1 MNKSGSQDLASLF
14 TDLDPLGTGKS
25 KPFVDKKD
33 FFTDSKTAMKLTGAS
48 SDSVN
53 NVGVN
58 ISEFV
63 DPNSV
68 PPSQQSQ
75 QSQQSH
81 YTNSVLSSSSCL
93 STSRYSDSLWCSPAT
108 ATTTSSPPRSLDT
121 GLGASYSRPA
131 PPPKLSSETWS
142 RSGPARSGRSSNTL
156 RVALPPE
163 DLCRAATARATS
175 PGINYQPSNNY
186 GSILELEAS
195 PRRFRKQEIPDFYTA
210 APDSLMSSYQCGRY
224 EGSEYDSLDSNIP
237 IPSEPPPA
245 LPKRPPKLCSASASA
260 SPPPLPPKKQSV
272 LSSSLRL
279 TESEAGQENS
289 DIYDFIHENTDSWA
303 SSAKVSQEVAVADL
317 VRMNVV
323 ELSQKMMEGKLP
335 AHLSGMSL
343 FELVEF
349 ISKQTKAEDTAR
361 SQDRLDQKEEN
372 SEMKPSFSDNFVAQ
386 NKLPGESS
394 LSETQSYF
402 PDPNLSRLT
411 PKSSDSLTT
420 NPSRLAPSL
429 SEHSQQ
435 TNTQSDGSNLTSQSK
450 TPGFDDDF
458 SRFTPET
465 TASTGGGETARRDQ
479 FDKYAVFRELQM
491 EEEISNA
498 WKSPS
503 EETPQQTLEGESERD
518 FLDIQNVEIPPEDPQ
533 FYDEEQP
540 YDADEAFYQSEEFH
554 SQNQTFDQIPFQEEV
569 PMEIRAEEET
579 PAEEESFSNDI
590 THTHSS
596 QSQPHHTSLPAS
608 DDPGSQEKVSN
619 GQAVILEEARAAS
632 EPGEENTAFE
642 DNFSSVSFPTVGGG
656 EKSGWATFEDD
667 KSCEFSSFLSSEEQS
682 RLLNHNQSR
691 ASRRDSLSE
700 DWQPQQQQPQQ
711 SSFNRSKSTDPTSV
725 SQHSN
730 WQKGFDPF
738 QKRPGTEPLQDWS
751 NAWNETGGGGGGETH
766 QDLEEPF
773 QSSASDSRDKVS
785 QNSSESIF
793 NNPFTDNFVSSNL
806 SRAVSETPPMFEG
819 EGQCDRISQQSF
831 QSGDLGDTL
840 DVFDEN
846 NSFANSNFKIQ
857 ARTTSK
863 IPNSDSVDIFKVSLD
878 PFDDDFFK

>member
-63 DPNSV
+63 DPNSA
-68 PPSQQSQ
+68 PPSH
-75 QSQQSH
+75 QSH

-93 STSRYSDSLWCSPAT
+93 STSRYSESLWCSP
-108 ATTTSSPPRSLDT
+108 TTSSPPRSLDT
-121 GLGASYSRPA
+121 GLGASYSRP
-131 PPPKLSSETWS
+131 PPPAKVPVETWG
-142 RSGPARSGRSSNTL
+142 RSGGPARSGRSSNSL

-163 DLCRAATARATS
+163 EMCRAATARATS
-175 PGINYQPSNNY
+175 PGINYQTSNNY

-210 APDSLMSSYQCGRY
+210 APDSLSSYGCRGRY
-224 EGSEYDSLDSNIP
+224 EGSEYDSIESNIP

-245 LPKRPPKLCSASASA
+245 LPKRPPKSCSASASA

-279 TESEAGQENS
+279 SEAEAPQDNS
-289 DIYDFIHENTDSWA
+289 DIYDFIHENTESWA
-303 SSAKVSQEVAVADL
+303 GPGAVQEVALSDL

-323 ELSQKMMEGKLP
+323 ELSQKMTEGKLP
-335 AHLSGMSL
+335 AQLSGMSL

-349 ISKQTKAEDTAR
+349 ISKQTTSEDTTATAR
-361 SQDRLDQKEEN
+361 AGSQDPLEQKEES
-372 SEMKPSFSDNFVAQ
+372 SEMRASFSDNFVAQ
-386 NKLPGESS
+386 HKLPGESS
-394 LSETQSYF
+394 LTENQNYP

-411 PKSSDSLTT
+411 PKSSDSLAT
-420 NPSRLAPSL
+420 NPSRVAHSL
-429 SEHSQQ
+429 SDH
-435 TNTQSDGSNLTSQSK
+435 TNTQSDGSNLINQNK
-450 TPGFDDDF
+450 AAGFEDDF
-458 SRFTPET
+458 SRFTPDT
-465 TASTGGGETARRDQ
+465 TASSGGETARRDQ

-503 EETPQQTLEGESERD
+503 EETPQQTLDGESEPD
-518 FLDIQNVEIPPEDPQ
+518 FLDIQNVEIPPEEPQ

-540 YDADEAFYQSEEFH
+540 YDADEAFYQTEEFH
-554 SQNQTFDQIPFQEEV
+554 SQNQTFDQIPFQEEI
-569 PMEIRAEEET
+569 PTEIRAEEET
-579 PAEEESFSNDI
+579 GVESETFPTDI
-590 THTHSS
+590 S
-596 QSQPHHTSLPAS
+596 QSLPPPHQTPLSASEDATSQP
-608 DDPGSQEKVSN
+608 KVGN
-619 GQAVILEEARAAS
+619 GQAVLLEAS
-632 EPGEENTAFE
+632 CPEPGEENTAFE
-642 DNFSSVSFPTVGGG
+642 DNFPTVGGG
-656 EKSGWATFEDD
+656 DKSGWATFEDD
-667 KSCEFSSFLSSEEQS
+667 KSCEFSSFLSPEEQS
-682 RLLNHNQSR
+682 RLLHHN
-691 ASRRDSLSE
+691 RRDSLTE
-700 DWQPQQQQPQQ
+700 DWQPARP
-711 SSFNRSKSTDPTSV
+711 SRSKSTDPGPP
-725 SQHSN
+725 SQHTN
-730 WQKGFDPF
+730 WHRGPDPF
-738 QKRPGTEPLQDWS
+738 GKRPGTEPLQDWS
-751 NAWNETGGGGGGETH
+751 NAWTGETGGGVNGGAETQ
-766 QDLEEPF
+766 QDLDEPF

-785 QNSSESIF
+785 QMSSESIF
-793 NNPFTDNFVSSNL
+793 NNPFTDNFVSSGL

-819 EGQCDRISQQSF
+819 EGQTDRISQQSF
-831 QSGDLGDTL
+831 QSADLADTL

-863 IPNSDSVDIFKVSLD
+863 LPNSDSVDIFKVSLD